1 MVDLGCNA
9 GVTFDTTG
17 QFVSEIAVWRLRELS
32 IQVDWGVCRGIEA
45 CVGWLPNT
53 SSLGE
58 GR

>member
-9 GVTFDTTG
+9 GITFDTTG
-17 QFVSEIAVWRLRELS
+17 QFVSEIAVMAPKRVEYQ
-32 IQVDWGVCRGIEA
+32 IDWGVCGGIEA